1 MKRKSI
7 IKQGRRIALAAC
19 ALMVGMG
26 ANVSCTDDV
35 LTGQPSWLG
44 NSIYERLQ
52 DDGNYTYVLKLIDD
66 LDMREVLGHTG
77 SKTLFAADDQAYEEW
92 FKSND
97 WGVKNYS
104 QLTAAQK
111 KMLFNNSMINNAYL
125 IELMSNVSG
134 TPPVEGKAMRRETAT
149 SIFDSVYVMR
159 PEEMPRTLAWK
170 NFKARGKSI
179 PIFKDATSAPMI
191 HFLPAYMTYNKI
203 TSEDLSILTNGQAT
217 SANEAWVNGKKV
229 VERDI
234 TCKNGYIQKV
244 SGVIESSPNM
254 ADILRQHPEM
264 AKWSE
269 LVDRFSA
276 PYYNAEGT
284 REYNRIFN
292 NEDSVFTLRY
302 FSKRS
307 AGEEDLSRL
316 PDGTTMA
323 PAQLTFDPGWNH
335 YMYANTMDYDLHYD
349 AGAMIVPTNE
359 ALENWWN
366 NEGRDL
372 QDEYKEWDSIP
383 DATLVKLINV
393 NMLQVFS
400 ESVPSKFQ
408 YVLNDAKESLGIT
421 KDDVI
426 ACYMGC
432 NGVIYLVNK
441 VFAPAEY
448 SSVAYPAL
456 AHTSTMN
463 VIYWAI
469 ENRNFLPYLLSM
481 DSKYALL
488 LPNNEAMKYYLDP
501 ASYGSTSSV
510 TSEDGESYAVDAPQQ
525 IEFRYDRT
533 KSAAER
539 VQASRYNTTVDENGN
554 ITQGVRA
561 QETVSRTVIN
571 RMLDDLMDQLIIVIA
586 DKSKTLEDY
595 VSEGY
600 SYFKTKGGT
609 LIRVTDNG
617 DGHLAFEGGWQMEKK
632 HKKLVSAAEFNKTNG
647 RSYMLD
653 SQMPLGATKSLYMIL
668 KEHPEYKAFLEILEN
683 DRCDLLSVK
692 LSNKYNPGSSKLGN
706 KNLRLFDNYNYTVF
720 IPTNESI
727 AQLQA
732 ENKLPR
738 PRDLEDFNEAD
749 ESIVD
754 SLCLANGWYGSQGE
768 RAMQNHKDSV
778 QVAVKASLNAIVS
791 DFIRYHV
798 MDRSVAIGMAPE
810 ANMSGND
817 YESMKR
823 NPVTGRFFPLTVDF
837 DQTHISIK
845 DVMGNIRQ
853 VVKTE
858 GLYNNICREY
868 WFNGTGN
875 TAQLFMGSDAVIHM
889 IDQPLF
895 YENMRDWREV
905 VKEYL
910 VNNKLM

>member
-1 MKRKSI
+1 
-7 IKQGRRIALAAC
+7 
-19 ALMVGMG
+19 
-26 ANVSCTDDV
+26 
-35 LTGQPSWLG
+35 
-44 NSIYERLQ
+44 
-52 DDGNYTYVLKLIDD
+52 
-66 LDMREVLGHTG
+66 
-77 SKTLFAADDQAYEEW
+77 
-92 FKSND
+92 
-97 WGVKNYS
+97 
-104 QLTAAQK
+104 
-111 KMLFNNSMINNAYL
+111 
-125 IELMSNVSG
+125 
-134 TPPVEGKAMRRETAT
+134 
-149 SIFDSVYVMR
+149 
-159 PEEMPRTLAWK
+159 
-170 NFKARGKSI
+170 
-179 PIFKDATSAPMI
+179 
-191 HFLPAYMTYNKI
+191 
-203 TSEDLSILTNGQAT
+203 
-217 SANEAWVNGKKV
+217 
-229 VERDI
+229 
-234 TCKNGYIQKV
+234 
-244 SGVIESSPNM
+244 
-254 ADILRQHPEM
+254 
-264 AKWSE
+264 
-269 LVDRFSA
+269 
-276 PYYNAEGT
+276 
-284 REYNRIFN
+284 
-292 NEDSVFTLRY
+292 
-302 FSKRS
+302 
-307 AGEEDLSRL
+307 
-316 PDGTTMA
+316 
-323 PAQLTFDPGWNH
+323 
-335 YMYANTMDYDLHYD
+335 
-349 AGAMIVPTNE
+349 
-359 ALENWWN
+359 
-366 NEGRDL
+366 
-372 QDEYKEWDSIP
+372 
-383 DATLVKLINV
+383 
-393 NMLQVFS
+393 
-400 ESVPSKFQ
+400 
-408 YVLNDAKESLGIT
+408 
-421 KDDVI
+421 
-426 ACYMGC
+426 MGC